1 MSLKPQPRNRKNPGL
16 GRALINNQR
25 KDPPK
30 DTPMHTTDHT
40 MSSITQEKDL
50 DEFLNTAAMAEAEF
64 TAEKGRNVTVIQH
77 PSIAGHA
84 NPYLLTHEEEVQV
97 KAKHELNK
105 DHLRLPQRPEWS
117 NSTTAAQ
124 LDRSEKDSFLNWR
137 RDLALLIESDDS
149 LLLTPYERNLNV
161 WRQLWRVIE
170 RSQLVVQIVDGR
182 NPEMFWARDLDPYV
196 RKMGKKEVA
205 WRTEGAMDTEG
216 KRSLVLINK
225 ADLLDQE
232 QREQWADFF
241 DKQGIRYAFFSAL
254 NASELIEQLR
264 VVRQVRDEILNADEV
279 AQVAE
284 EQEQQRKELEVQDI
298 VESAGLENGD
308 AHNDLEHPPI
318 ETAEGYVSHARGL
331 PVNVDE
337 AINAVEKL
345 KTGDEEQSHD
355 TVAAEASSPAPQT
368 SQQSEKRRTRVLNIV
383 ELEQLFID
391 EAPDLSYLPAGHKLT
406 IGLVGYPNV
415 GKSST
420 LNALLGAHRVSVSS
434 TPGKTKHL
442 QTHLL
447 GKSLVLCDCP
457 GLVFPQFASTRAELV
472 CDGVLPIDDMRDW
485 RAPLELVAR
494 RIPKSVLEG
503 LYGIKIETRAIED
516 GGDGVPTA
524 EELATAF
531 AVARGFTR
539 QGSSGGN
546 PDEQRAAR
554 IILKDYIN
562 AKLLFCHPPA
572 GVDAEEFNA
581 AMRRRLQARA
591 RALGRRLIGSEQGK
605 VQSMKTS
612 NKSKNLDQSFFTS
625 GPVKLSPNLAGKAAG
640 QHGDFSRVQMYPHQG
655 VIADDGTLLKGRK
668 AKQAMA
674 DAGVDVASSKKH
686 FKGGKRVKKRSG
698 AGYD

>member
-1 MSLKPQPRNRKNPGL
+1 MSLKPQARNRKNPGL

-30 DTPMHTTDHT
+30 DTPMHTTDYA
-40 MSSITQEKDL
+40 MSSVTQEKDL
-50 DEFLNTAAMAEAEF
+50 DEFLNTAAMAETEF
-64 TAEKGRNVTVIQH
+64 TAEKDKNVTVIQH
-77 PSIAGHA
+77 PSVAGHS
-84 NPYLLTHEEEVQV
+84 NPFLLTHEEELQV
-97 KAKHELNK
+97 KAKHDLNK
-105 DHLRLPQRPEWS
+105 DQLKLPQRPEWS
-117 NSTTAAQ
+117 SSTTAAQ
-124 LDRSEKDSFLNWR
+124 LDKSERESFLNWR

-182 NPEMFWARDLDPYV
+182 NPQMFWARDLDPYT
-196 RKMGKKEVA
+196 RKMGKKEVH
-205 WRTEGAMDTEG
+205 WRTEGKMEAEG

-225 ADLLDQE
+225 ADLMDVE
-232 QREQWADFF
+232 QREKWANYF
-241 DKQGIRYAFFSAL
+241 DQQGIRYAFFSAL

-264 VVRQVRDEILNADEV
+264 VVRQVRDEILNADQV

-298 VESAGLENGD
+298 VESAGLE
-308 AHNDLEHPPI
+308 HNHQSHPPI
-318 ETAEGYVSHARGL
+318 ESAEGYVSHARGL
-331 PVNVDE
+331 PVNVDD
-337 AINAVEKL
+337 AISAVEKL
-345 KTGDEEQSHD
+345 KTGDEEQEQEQVK
-355 TVAAEASSPAPQT
+355 VAAEPTAPAPQT
-368 SQQSEKRRTRVLNIV
+368 SQQSENRRTRVLNIV

-503 LYGIKIETRAIED
+503 LYGIKIDTRALED

-531 AVARGFTR
+531 AG
-539 QGSSGGN
+539 
-546 PDEQRAAR
+546 E
-554 IILKDYIN
+554 
-562 AKLLFCHPPA
+562 
-572 GVDAEEFNA
+572 
-581 AMRRRLQARA
+581 
-591 RALGRRLIGSEQGK
+591 
-605 VQSMKTS
+605 
-612 NKSKNLDQSFFTS
+612 
-625 GPVKLSPNLAGKAAG
+625 
-640 QHGDFSRVQMYPHQG
+640 
-655 VIADDGTLLKGRK
+655 
-668 AKQAMA
+668 
-674 DAGVDVASSKKH
+674 
-686 FKGGKRVKKRSG
+686 
-698 AGYD
+698 